1 MTKTSVAAALA
12 AVLASAALVGSA
24 AYASPA
30 GADARPS
37 ASALVCRC
45 APVGDTWC
53 NGKTC
58 WPAADGIAYRPASAG
73 S

>member
-12 AVLASAALVGSA
+12 AVLASAALVGSV

-30 GADARPS
+30 DPGARPS
-37 ASALVCRC
+37 ASVAVCRC

-58 WPAADGIAYRPASAG
+58 WPTSDGTEYRPTSAG